1 MKKEIFLTN
10 KHYSPQ
16 EDKNRF
22 HNSLFF
28 QYDVQTKEL
37 KFIDKCY
44 DEENE
49 YIYELNLGTNALLS
63 TIPLYDEDKQPTNE
77 IPWHNETSQESSD
90 SGDGGDSGDT
100 GDDDDEP

>member
-1 MKKEIFLTN
+1 MNEKKEIFLTN

-22 HNSLFF
+22 HNSLSF

-37 KFIDKCY
+37 KFVDKCY

-49 YIYELNLGTNALLS
+49 YVYELPLGTNALLS
-63 TIPLYDEDKQPTNE
+63 TIPLYEETHPTNE
-77 IPWHNETSQESSD
+77 IPWHNETTQESSD
-90 SGDGGDSGDT
+90 SSSDDGE
-100 GDDDDEP
+100 DEP